1 MSAERGVGRAVFA
14 AVYLMIAGVLNIIY
28 GIAAIGHSAFFQS
41 NTHYFF
47 ASLKSWGWISL
58 ILGILEILAALS
70 LIRGDTFGRWF
81 AIFVASLA
89 AIGRCSRSP
98 PTRSGQSPS
107 SRSACGSST
116 DSWATA
122 TRPPSAL
129 GASSDDPCC
138 SQSTAPD
145 AALAARADDTRLP
158 PGAARDPAG

>member
-89 AIGRCSRSP
+89 AIGALLEI
-98 PTRSGQSPS
+98 PS
-107 SRSACGSST
+107 YPLWSIAIFALSLWIIHGLVGYG
-116 DSWATA
+116 DTA
-122 TRPPSAL
+122 A
-129 GASSDDPCC
+129 
-138 SQSTAPD
+138 
-145 AALAARADDTRLP
+145 
-158 PGAARDPAG
+158 